1 MPKSILELKADLFG
15 IFQTFAMLDKTYRN
29 GGVPASFYQN
39 KYLSLASELDQLILY
54 FEEKNMDYKEILK
67 ELPLD
72 SNPFEIL
79 DTIKKIKIS
88 DLDRREDKL
97 HTRPLQFAQQTSQ
110 ITSKFITIL
119 DYFQVMETIDIEFL
133 RGLIHELLLLIEPID
148 LINPIFAEIVSIE
161 RELLHFLQTQSL
173 NLQSKKYFEDR
184 FYRTYQSFLAMIQE
198 EKKNP

>member
-15 IFQTFAMLDKTYRN
+15 IFQTFAMLDKTYRT
-29 GGVPASFYQN
+29 GGVPASFYQS
-39 KYLSLASELDQLILY
+39 KYLALASELEQLILF
-54 FEEKNMDYKEILK
+54 FEEKNIDYREILK

-88 DLDRREDKL
+88 ELNRVEDRL
-97 HTRPLQFAQQTSQ
+97 QTRPFQFAQQTSQ

-133 RGLIHELLLLIEPID
+133 RGLIHELLMLMEPLDLLKQ
-148 LINPIFAEIVSIE
+148 LFAEVVNIE
-161 RELLHFLQTQSL
+161 REILQLSQTQRITS
-173 NLQSKKYFEDR
+173 QSKKYFEDR
-184 FYRTYQSFLAMIQE
+184 FYHTYQSFLAMIKE
-198 EKKNP
+198 EKWNA